1 MKGLSMI
8 LTATFLLFTSS
19 CSSINKY
26 EELGLEYDVKQV
38 IFFSDDANYNYE
50 APYYDAIIEL
60 KREFPEEFK
69 DMMVLSGNK
78 ASKYDNLLDVEK
90 QPALVIFYQDKV
102 AVKIH
107 GIVSKDEI
115 IKPITDF
122 LSKDEL
128 ATSN

>member
-8 LTATFLLFTSS
+8 LTVTFLLFTSS

-26 EELGLEYDVKQV
+26 EDLGLESDVKQI

-69 DMMVLSGNK
+69 NMMVLSGNK
-78 ASKYDNLLDVEK
+78 ASRYDNLLEVEK

-107 GIVSKDEI
+107 GNVSKDEI
-115 IKPITDF
+115 IKPVTDF

-128 ATSN
+128 ATSH

>member
-8 LTATFLLFTSS
+8 LTATFLIFTSS
-19 CSSINKY
+19 CSSTNKY
-26 EELGLEYDVKQV
+26 EELGLEYDVKQI

-78 ASKYDNLLDVEK
+78 ASKYDSLLKVEK

-107 GIVSKDEI
+107 GFVSKDEI

-128 ATSN
+128 ATTH